1 MTFFFLKSTK
11 LNQNIESDILG
22 LTSTCKAAEEFCID
36 PSKMMK
42 LKYRLLDRWLPE
54 KVPMTSTNEL
64 DETVTNFDFLQ
75 NFSSNRQN
83 GNDSGKDISRENEVN
98 YLRCVY
104 ILQGCEFY
112 DYLLQVW
119 ILLDCILAK
128 I

>member
-1 MTFFFLKSTK
+1 MTFLLLKITK
-11 LNQNIESDILG
+11 LNQNIESNILG

-75 NFSSNRQN
+75 NFSNNRQN
-83 GNDSGKDISRENEVN
+83 GDDSGEDISRENEVN

-119 ILLDCILAK
+119 ILLLAHC
-128 I
+128 